1 MCPYCSVVAE
11 GLDLK
16 LSSMNKIDQMQL
28 SSVVVLMIKV
38 HFLNSAVFIVVLL
51 TDLHMGLSR
60 CVTQHFK
67 LH

>member
-38 HFLNSAVFIVVLL
+38 HFLNSAVFIIVLL
-51 TDLHMGLSR
+51 TDLHMVLSR

>member
-51 TDLHMGLSR
+51 TDLHMVLSR